1 MAALLRIRCASV
13 ARAAAGRMHPFPAR
27 RLTWTS
33 PFPSYARQAIRHVI
47 AEALQLEDGMWVSAD
62 GSRCAA
68 TMAFEDSIKVLAL
81 SVGGGIRVRATG
93 LPIS

>member
-1 MAALLRIRCASV
+1 
-13 ARAAAGRMHPFPAR
+13 MHPFPAR